1 LVTLTLTEMDSFF
14 IFLMNYNKAEK
25 AW

>member
-25 AW
+25 TW